1 MNAPR
6 ATLWQRLRHQVVATK
21 VDAVLAIVLVGLA
34 VYFIPKVARWVFV
47 DSIVVAEEPT
57 ACAAAT
63 GACWAVVYAHAR
75 TILFGL
81 YPYAEQWRAGIALSM
96 VALALIAT
104 FVIGAAHLRRVVA
117 LWVLTALVFVT
128 LMGGGLFG
136 LKPVPT
142 DAWGGLPLSIFVFM
156 ASVII
161 GFPLAVALALGRGS
175 SLPAIRVVC
184 TLAIE

>member
-81 YPYAEQWRAGIALSM
+81 YPYAEQYRAAVALGI
-96 VALALIAT
+96 VALALAAT
-104 FVIGAAHLRRVVA
+104 FALGVRRLRYVIL
-117 LWVLTALVFVT
+117 LWIATALVF
-128 LMGGGLFG
+128 
-136 LKPVPT
+136 
-142 DAWGGLPLSIFVFM
+142 
-156 ASVII
+156 
-161 GFPLAVALALGRGS
+161 LALMAGGILGFAR
-175 SLPAIRVVC
+175 
-184 TLAIE
+184 